1 MKEGFPTA
9 DETRDR
15 IDNDGTIADL
25 IQLDTIQQAIESTKN
40 VNHIM
45 VYYKLRTDVLK
56 FLESVGYS
64 CIFTT
69 PRNEPQTEINW

>member
-15 IDNDGTIADL
+15 IDTDNTLADVQ
-25 IQLDTIQQAIESTKN
+25 QLDKIHQIIESTKN
-40 VNHIM
+40 DNHIM
-45 VYYKLRTDVLK
+45 VYYKLRTEVVK